1 MTDIT
6 AFNTPHRPDTT
17 GVRYTLWT
25 TNHDQVAGDL
35 TPCASRLYRWL
46 LQQAAGGVKQTVDLE
61 DFQQSTVC
69 RKRQTGYHI
78 KHIVRSFKELVK
90 AELACVMRWYGH
102 CKRIFDVIV
111 RHTGAVKQ
119 IPPLGRKSNRK
130 YGEVLGGSK
139 KFQTEAETA
148 IPPYS
153 IHSLQKIAEQS
164 HPPHPV
170 AVFEKGAKEEEEEK
184 ERQAIRQAL
193 GEGGFEINVD
203 QKEEIELETDE
214 LKDLGEGHFSA
225 GAKNEEKL
233 DFTEEEEKE
242 RQAIRQ
248 ALGERGFEIDI
259 DQEEEIEPETDEL
272 KDLGEGHF
280 SAGARNEE
288 KLDFIEEEEEEE
300 EIDLKTDEPQ
310 NFSKRNFRDS
320 DKHEEKLDLI
330 DVVGIRLNAQLESL
344 VRGFTLDEIKQ
355 AIAYYL
361 QTKRIKGTKGQV
373 IKRPAGWFTDC
384 LRQNWCA
391 TKPMEQTREEEE
403 FTNWYSEAIAS
414 GLVEDLSI
422 SWLTKDYNQDFIVR
436 QRKPGL
442 YGSPYTLISWKEL
455 RNQTTEPLPTE
466 QNTNNRDLNDDFE
479 ELD

>member
-78 KHIVRSFKELVK
+78 KHIVRSFKELLK

-111 RHTGAVKQ
+111 RHIGAVKE

-130 YGEVLGGSK
+130 YGEVRGGAK

-153 IHSLQKIAEQS
+153 LHSFQRVAEQS
-164 HPPHPV
+164 HPPHP
-170 AVFEKGAKEEEEEK
+170 AAASKKRGEEEEK
-184 ERQAIRQAL
+184 EEEGQAIRQTS
-193 GEGGFEINVD
+193 GGVGCEINID
-203 QKEEIELETDE
+203 QKQGEIDLETDE
-214 LKDLGEGHFSA
+214 LRDPGEGHFSA
-225 GAKNEEKL
+225 
-233 DFTEEEEKE
+233 
-242 RQAIRQ
+242 R
-248 ALGERGFEIDI
+248 
-259 DQEEEIEPETDEL
+259 
-272 KDLGEGHF
+272 
-280 SAGARNEE
+280 ARNDE
-288 KLDFIEEEEEEE
+288 KFDFPEEEEEEE
-300 EIDLKTDEPQ
+300 EIDLELDEPQ
-310 NFSKRNFRDS
+310 NFSKRNSIDS

-330 DVVGIRLNAQLESL
+330 DVVGIRLNAQIEGL
-344 VRGFTLDEIKQ
+344 VRGYTLDEIKQ

-361 QTKRIKGTKGQV
+361 QTKRIKGTKAQV

-391 TKPMEQTREEEE
+391 TKPLEQTREEEE
-403 FTNWYSEAIAS
+403 FTNWYAQAIAS
-414 GLVEDLSI
+414 GIVEDLPT
-422 SWLTKDYNQDFIVR
+422 SWLTKNYHQDFLVR
-436 QRKPGL
+436 QCKPGL
-442 YGSPYTLISWKEL
+442 YGSPYTLISWKEVRKQETEL
-455 RNQTTEPLPTE
+455 NQPE
-466 QNTNNRDLNDDFE
+466 QNSNNSEKGDDFE

>member
-25 TNHDQVAGDL
+25 TNHDQIAGDL

-111 RHTGAVKQ
+111 RHTGAVKP
-119 IPPLGRKSNRK
+119 IPPLGRKSYQK
-130 YGEVLGGSK
+130 YGEVLGGLK

-148 IPPYS
+148 IPPSS
-153 IHSLQKIAEQS
+153 IHSLQKTTEQS
-164 HPPHPV
+164 HPPHPA
-170 AVFEKGAKEEEEEK
+170 AVIPKRAKEEEEEEEK
-184 ERQAIRQAL
+184 EREIARQAMEAM
-193 GEGGFEINVD
+193 GYEIDISEEDENEG
-203 QKEEIELETDE
+203 EEIDLETEESAEIDLE
-214 LKDLGEGHFSA
+214 TEESAEIDLETEESEDLGEGTSSDR
-225 GAKNEEKL
+225 AKYEEKL
-233 DFTEEEEKE
+233 
-242 RQAIRQ
+242 
-248 ALGERGFEIDI
+248 
-259 DQEEEIEPETDEL
+259 
-272 KDLGEGHF
+272 H
-280 SAGARNEE
+280 
-288 KLDFIEEEEEEE
+288 
-300 EIDLKTDEPQ
+300 
-310 NFSKRNFRDS
+310 
-320 DKHEEKLDLI
+320 LI
-330 DVVGIRLNAQLESL
+330 DSVGIRLNAQLKAL
-344 VRGFTLDEIKQ
+344 VRDFTLDQVKN

-361 QTKRIKGTKGQV
+361 QTKRIKGTKGQI

-391 TKPMEQTREEEE
+391 TKPMEQTKEEEE
-403 FTNWYSEAIAS
+403 FSNWYSQAIAS
-414 GLVEDLSI
+414 GLVEDLPI
-422 SWLTKDYNQDFIVR
+422 SWLTKDYNQEFVVR

-442 YGSPYTLISWKEL
+442 YGAPYTLISWREL
-455 RNQTTEPLPTE
+455 QKQATEPNQPE
-466 QNTNNRDLNDDFE
+466 
-479 ELD
+479 